1 MRTTL
6 NIDDDLLKEAKI
18 AAVREGTT
26 LTALVERAL
35 RERLT
40 RGQSASDSAPALVL
54 PAHIDPHDRVAVT
67 AFQRELARK
76 LESNADRGALPSS
89 DAVPAERVDFTSTSR
104 LIEAVEG
111 PFARP

>member
-18 AAVREGTT
+18 MAVREGTT
-26 LTALVERAL
+26 LTALLERAL
-35 RERLT
+35 RERLS

-54 PAHIDPHDRVAVT
+54 PAHIDPHDGVAVT
-67 AFQRELARK
+67 AFLRDLARK
-76 LESNADRGALPSS
+76 LESNTDHDALPCS
-89 DAVPAERVDFTSTSR
+89 DAVPAEGVDFTSTSR

-111 PFARP
+111 PFARS